1 MERTL
6 SEEEADELAKNKLC
20 LVYTLTKSGNC
31 TNLHFDQV
39 SSRDNDP
46 VHVVWNV
53 RPWDVM
59 MKVRYFSMFH
69 FLFLGPQDAPRIK
82 IQVDQVL

>member
-31 TNLHFDQV
+31 TKLHFDQI
-39 SSRDNDP
+39 SSSDNLTLLVLEEIIELD
-46 VHVVWNV
+46 
-53 RPWDVM
+53 
-59 MKVRYFSMFH
+59 
-69 FLFLGPQDAPRIK
+69 LGQSLTKCALVEEFTKSPI
-82 IQVDQVL
+82 

>member
-39 SSRDNDP
+39 SSCDNDL
-46 VHVVWNV
+46 VHVRCLECSSMGRN
-53 RPWDVM
+53 DESTI
-59 MKVRYFSMFH
+59 FSNASF
-69 FLFLGPQDAPRIK
+69 
-82 IQVDQVL
+82 

>member
-6 SEEEADELAKNKLC
+6 SEEEADELVKNKLC
-20 LVYTLTKSGNC
+20 LVYTLTKSGNY

-39 SSRDNDP
+39 SSCDNDP

-59 MKVRYFSMFH
+59 MKVRYFLMLRFKFS
-69 FLFLGPQDAPRIK
+69 GP
-82 IQVDQVL
+82 

>member
-31 TNLHFDQV
+31 TKLHFDQI
-39 SSRDNDP
+39 SSSDNLT
-46 VHVVWNV
+46 
-53 RPWDVM
+53 
-59 MKVRYFSMFH
+59 
-69 FLFLGPQDAPRIK
+69 FLLLEEIIHLVLGQALTKRALIEEFTK
-82 IQVDQVL
+82 SSI

>member
-31 TNLHFDQV
+31 TKLHFDQV
-39 SSRDNDP
+39 LPSDNLNFLIHTVKLGNKERFDKEKIGNKEPFP
-46 VHVVWNV
+46 VTNL
-53 RPWDVM
+53 P
-59 MKVRYFSMFH
+59 STS
-69 FLFLGPQDAPRIK
+69 
-82 IQVDQVL
+82 

>member
-31 TNLHFDQV
+31 TKLHF
-39 SSRDNDP
+39 
-46 VHVVWNV
+46 
-53 RPWDVM
+53 
-59 MKVRYFSMFH
+59 
-69 FLFLGPQDAPRIK
+69 G
-82 IQVDQVL
+82 QVLSSDNLTFLILEEIVDLDLGQALTKCALMEEFTKSSI